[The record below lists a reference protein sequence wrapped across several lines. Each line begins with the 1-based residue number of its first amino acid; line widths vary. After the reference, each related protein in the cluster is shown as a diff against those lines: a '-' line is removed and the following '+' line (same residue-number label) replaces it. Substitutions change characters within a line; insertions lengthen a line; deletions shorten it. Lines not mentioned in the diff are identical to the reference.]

1 MTYKMYIMTFQNAH
15 FGSGTLDSS
24 KLTFSADRIFSA
36 LVLEALKM
44 GKLDAFLAEAN
55 QDDFTLT
62 DAFPF
67 QFGPFLPKPIGY
79 PKHDQIDQSVDVKEV
94 RRQAKLSKKLQFL
107 ALENV
112 DDYLN
117 GDLFENEEHAF
128 IDTVTK
134 NQPHKYGNLYQV
146 ATTRFSNDTSLY
158 VIANESDLLNE
169 LMTSLQYS
177 GLGGK
182 RSSGYGRFELDIQN
196 IPLELSDR
204 LTKNH
209 SDKVMSL
216 TTALPVDADLEEAME
231 HGHYLL
237 TKSSG
242 FAFSHATNENYRK
255 QDLYKFASGS
265 TFSKTFEG
273 QIVDVRPLDF
283 PHAVLNYAKPL
294 FYKLEV

>member
-1 MTYKMYIMTFQNAH
+1 MPN
-15 FGSGTLDSS
+15 
-24 KLTFSADRIFSA
+24 
-36 LVLEALKM
+36 
-44 GKLDAFLAEAN
+44 
-55 QDDFTLT
+55 
-62 DAFPF
+62 
-67 QFGPFLPKPIGY
+67 PIGY

-117 GDLFENEEHAF
+117 GDLFENEEHAV

-134 NQPHKYGNLYQV
+134 NQPHKDGNLYQV

-196 IPLELSDR
+196 IPVELSDR

-209 SDKVMSL
+209 SDKVMTL

-231 HGHYLL
+231 DGHYLL

>member
-1 MTYKMYIMTFQNAH
+1 M
-15 FGSGTLDSS
+15 
-24 KLTFSADRIFSA
+24 
-36 LVLEALKM
+36 
-44 GKLDAFLAEAN
+44 
-55 QDDFTLT
+55 
-62 DAFPF
+62 
-67 QFGPFLPKPIGY
+67 PKPIGY

-117 GDLFENEEHAF
+117 GELFENEEHAV

-134 NQPHKYGNLYQV
+134 NQPHKDDNLYQV

-169 LMTSLQYS
+169 LMSSLQYS

-182 RSSGYGRFELDIQN
+182 RSSGFGRFELDIQN

-231 HGHYLL
+231 
-237 TKSSG
+237 
-242 FAFSHATNENYRK
+242 
-255 QDLYKFASGS
+255 DLSL
-265 TFSKTFEG
+265 
-273 QIVDVRPLDF
+273 I
-283 PHAVLNYAKPL
+283 HI
-294 FYKLEV
+294 

>member
-1 MTYKMYIMTFQNAH
+1 
-15 FGSGTLDSS
+15 
-24 KLTFSADRIFSA
+24 
-36 LVLEALKM
+36 
-44 GKLDAFLAEAN
+44 
-55 QDDFTLT
+55 
-62 DAFPF
+62 
-67 QFGPFLPKPIGY
+67 
-79 PKHDQIDQSVDVKEV
+79 
-94 RRQAKLSKKLQFL
+94 
-107 ALENV
+107 
-112 DDYLN
+112 
-117 GDLFENEEHAF
+117 
-128 IDTVTK
+128 
-134 NQPHKYGNLYQV
+134 
-146 ATTRFSNDTSLY
+146 RFSNDTSLY

-169 LMTSLQYS
+169 LMSSLQYS

-182 RSSGYGRFELDIQN
+182 RSSGFGRFELDIQN

-231 HGHYLL
+231 DGHYLL

-294 FYKLEV
+294 FFKLEV